1 MCIKVEQISKS
12 SPFFFF
18 VDYPIMSENPLQ
30 NILTPSQ
37 FQQCVQF
44 YEADQKL
51 DHAERVALATQLQTL
66 AMKTSLAGYTTG
78 MLGFFAPTFYYRA
91 VGRVPTPLFLVQRP
105 FLSLVLG
112 FGTLLAG
119 NNLTAKY
126 LYEKNRKQGF
136 ANQNITDVWKTMDFP
151 YLNFFTLY
159 YSRTSMFPNFIMRD
173 PRTCSYQLLKQENL
187 HFTQAIKL
195 GHLDS
200 EGKEHVLSVWD
211 KVRLNHGGGVSK

>member
-1 MCIKVEQISKS
+1 
-12 SPFFFF
+12 
-18 VDYPIMSENPLQ
+18 MSENPLQ

-78 MLGFFAPTFYYRA
+78 MLGFSLQRFIT
-91 VGRVPTPLFLVQRP
+91 VLLGGFLLRCFGAKTV
-105 FLSLVLG
+105 LSLVLG

-136 ANQNITDVWKTMDFP
+136 ANQNITDVWKTMDFRISIS
-151 YLNFFTLY
+151 LHCIIAERQC
-159 YSRTSMFPNFIMRD
+159 SRT
-173 PRTCSYQLLKQENL
+173 LL
-187 HFTQAIKL
+187 
-195 GHLDS
+195 
-200 EGKEHVLSVWD
+200 
-211 KVRLNHGGGVSK
+211 